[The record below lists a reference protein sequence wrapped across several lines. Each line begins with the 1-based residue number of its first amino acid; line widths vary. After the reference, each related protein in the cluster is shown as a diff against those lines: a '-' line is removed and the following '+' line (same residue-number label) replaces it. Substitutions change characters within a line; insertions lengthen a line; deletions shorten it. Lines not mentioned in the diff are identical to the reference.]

1 VFLLDRRGRITRAN
15 RAARHLLGRE
25 EAELLGRPFADLVLR
40 SSVPTTPR
48 AILERAP
55 RGTVEGLEGQLRN
68 AAGRGVD
75 VSLGFTVLRD
85 STGRIAGVVAAA
97 RDVRPLR
104 RRLDEL
110 RAALTWQAQFVRSM
124 RREFC
129 APLAAAIDRLHAA
142 ATGGDAQVARVLD
155 ALQRL
160 DRALDETDEVL
171 RLQTGRLRLRVAPA
185 DLVEVAR
192 AAQAM
197 VAGRALPPHRYELVA
212 PRGGLVGRWDGPRL
226 TGALAALLD
235 NAARYSPPHSLV
247 RLTIQHQGEQALLR
261 VRDKGRGIPP
271 DEQPHL
277 GEPFFR
283 GRLSEGSGLG
293 LGLYLARAI
302 VRLHGGRLGL
312 EYSGADGSVFRVQL
326 PLRGRAGAPRR
337 TALRAR
343 A

>member
-1 VFLLDRRGRITRAN
+1 V
-15 RAARHLLGRE
+15 
-25 EAELLGRPFADLVLR
+25 GRPFAEFVLR
-40 SSVPTTPR
+40 GTLPTTPR
-48 AILERAP
+48 SILERVP
-55 RGTVEGLEGQLRN
+55 HGTVEGLEGQLRT

-75 VSLGFTVLRD
+75 VSLGITVLRD
-85 STGRIAGVVAAA
+85 PTGRIAGVVVAA

-104 RRLDEL
+104 RRLNEL
-110 RAALTWQAQFVRSM
+110 RAALTWQAQFVRSL
-124 RREFC
+124 RREFR
-129 APLAAAIDRLHAA
+129 APLAAASDRLRTS
-142 ATGGDAQVARVLD
+142 ATAGDADAARVLD

-160 DRALDETDEVL
+160 DRALDETVEVL
-171 RLQTGRLRLRVAPA
+171 RLQTGRLRLRAGPA

-212 PRGGLVGRWDGPRL
+212 PRGGLVGRWDAQRL
-226 TGALAALLD
+226 ASALAALLD
-235 NAARYSPPHSLV
+235 NAARYSRPHSLV

-261 VRDKGRGIPP
+261 VRDQGRGIPA

-283 GRLSEGSGLG
+283 GRLSEGVGLG

-302 VRLHGGRLGL
+302 VHLHGGRLGL
-312 EYSGADGSVFRVQL
+312 EYSGHDGSVFRVQL
-326 PLRGRAGAPRR
+326 PLRGAAAAARQRSP
-337 TALRAR
+337 LRAP